1 MNRLQSKTHRIGT
14 YEINKI
20 SLSWFS
26 DKIYILNNGYDG
38 LALVISVNYKRKKK
52 NSYLNNYSKTVLKKT
67 VENIFIFFSSQ
78 NSFFVNL

>member
-52 NSYLNNYSKTVLKKT
+52 TVILTTILKQ
-67 VENIFIFFSSQ
+67 F
-78 NSFFVNL
+78 